1 MKIKILAL
9 EDFIVSIPQKC
20 KTYIADLIKYI
31 HEAIDKLTNLS
42 QTNYDLGVFHINK
55 GNMRDAKMRFIFVI
69 KLKPDMALAH
79 YHLARCHL
87 FNLEFDKAK
96 SELETSLTLDPHLSC
111 AKYRL
116 DVLENDIHNTPIPI
130 EIIREDY
137 DNFASKYED
146 YLEKKLKYTAPEKLS
161 TMLCKYIKDSQL
173 ESQGMFALDL
183 GCGTGLVGIYLRQL
197 VAIKS
202 LTGIDISKNM
212 IDLAEELELNN
223 QPLYTETQNIDFN
236 DLKITKRKYSIIV
249 AALSLVFDSNLT
261 KIFEKLNAVTA
272 DDAILGVVFPKSESS
287 EVYFNYD
294 TGYYHFTAEYLMK
307 IFDKY
312 KWKVADKQE
321 IALFENGTSG
331 FIFILSK

>member
-1 MKIKILAL
+1 MKTKILAL

-20 KTYIADLIKYI
+20 KTYFTDLTKYI
-31 HEAIDKLTNLS
+31 YEARGKLTNLS

-69 KLKPDMALAH
+69 KLNPDMAMAH

-87 FNLEFDKAK
+87 FNLEFDKARA
-96 SELETSLTLDPHLSC
+96 ELETSLKLDPHLLC

-116 DVLENDIHNTPIPI
+116 NMLDNNIHNQSVPI

-137 DNFASKYED
+137 DNFASKYEN
-146 YLEKKLKYTAPEKLS
+146 YLETKLKYNAPEELAV
-161 TMLCKYIKDSQL
+161 MLYKYIKDSQI
-173 ESQGMFALDL
+173 ESKDMVALDL

-202 LTGIDISKNM
+202 LTGVDVSKNM
-212 IDLAEELELNN
+212 LALAEELEFNN
-223 QPLYTETQNIDFN
+223 QLLYTETQNVDFN
-236 DLKITKRKYSIIV
+236 ELKITKRKYNIIV

-261 KIFEKLNAVTA
+261 KIFEKLDAITA
-272 DDAILGVVFPKSESS
+272 EDAILGLVFPKSGGS
-287 EVYFNYD
+287 EVHFNYD

-307 IFDKY
+307 IFGKY
-312 KWKVADKQE
+312 KWKVIDKQE
-321 IALFENGTSG
+321 IALFESGTNG